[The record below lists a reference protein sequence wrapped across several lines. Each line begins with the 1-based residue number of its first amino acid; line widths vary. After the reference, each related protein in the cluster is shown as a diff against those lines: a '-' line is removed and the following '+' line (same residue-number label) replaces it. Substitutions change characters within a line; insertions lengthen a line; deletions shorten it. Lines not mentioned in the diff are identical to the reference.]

1 MTNAIEQAKREM
13 YEHLELLKYAYR
25 NNPKPMLFG
34 FFETSIEAYLD
45 QVRQDHE
52 ALHETARK
60 RFEDVQAIEAAND
73 KLSKSLRCANETIQ
87 RCAAQSLETIRD
99 LESRLE
105 SAINLQKCYERIA
118 CDYTEKSAD
127 LEKQLS
133 AMTANRDE
141 LARNN
146 LAGDKAYREMKQDR
160 DDCQR
165 RMQAIDH
172 AYNEQQKKTGTCGQ
186 VCGDRCASEQPD
198 AKTMALL
205 SVIVDCQQ
213 LVSDWAVYGYRAK
226 KQMKKMAYVLNNNP
240 ELCAAL
246 DHFEGKA

>member
-13 YEHLELLKYAYR
+13 YEALRIVRQCFGSLPISKFESALE
-25 NNPKPMLFG
+25 
-34 FFETSIEAYLD
+34 SYLE

-60 RFEDVQAIEAAND
+60 RFEDVQALERAN
-73 KLSKSLRCANETIQ
+73 Q
-87 RCAAQSLETIRD
+87 D
-99 LESRLE
+99 LTERL
-105 SAINLQKCYERIA
+105 AKM
-118 CDYTEKSAD
+118 TE
-127 LEKQLS
+127 
-133 AMTANRDE
+133 
-141 LARNN
+141 
-146 LAGDKAYREMKQDR
+146 DR
-160 DDCQR
+160 DGCQS

-186 VCGDRCASEQPD
+186 VCGDRGASEQPD
-198 AKTMALL
+198 GKTMAILG
-205 SVIVDCQQ
+205 VVVDCQQ

-240 ELCAAL
+240 ELRAAL

>member
-13 YEHLELLKYAYR
+13 YEALRIVREWFSSLPISKLESAL
-25 NNPKPMLFG
+25 
-34 FFETSIEAYLD
+34 ESYLE

-60 RFEDVQAIEAAND
+60 RFEDVQALEAAND
-73 KLSKSLRCANETIQ
+73 KLSKALRYTNETIQ

-99 LESRLE
+99 LESRL
-105 SAINLQKCYERIA
+105 AKM
-118 CDYTEKSAD
+118 TE
-127 LEKQLS
+127 
-133 AMTANRDE
+133 
-141 LARNN
+141 
-146 LAGDKAYREMKQDR
+146 DR
-160 DDCQR
+160 DGCQS

-172 AYNEQQKKTGTCGQ
+172 AYNEQQRKAGTCGQ
-186 VCGDRCASEQPD
+186 VCGDRGASEQPD

-213 LVSDWAVYGYRAK
+213 IVSDCFVYGYRAK

-240 ELCAAL
+240 ELRAAL